1 MGIRHPLISEIAK
14 DTYLFNEFGLCN
26 HYLLVG
32 TERALLI
39 DCGMGY
45 YDLRA
50 TVERMT
56 DKPYDVVI
64 THGHPDHAGMM
75 HQFERVY
82 MNEKDLPLLP
92 WAARTDFDLNEFH
105 WNNRLHVGDWS
116 VWEVTEDMINR
127 GNLDTQVLPLNE
139 GDVFD
144 LGGRRVTAHALP
156 GHSAGH
162 MYFID
167 DGSRIAFTGD
177 CCNYNSGTQ
186 FTAST
191 FIRDLNRLLAGYG
204 VTYDRIFTGHSTYC
218 GSLDVQS
225 HNIEV
230 VRGLVEAFRSL
241 LRGDAV
247 IGERRMQLF
256 PDKPP
261 HKVLYYGPVV
271 RYPHENDSGL
281 WSARASTRTSSGRTA
296 RRTSSPDLQ
305 TRK

>member
-1 MGIRHPLISEIAK
+1 
-14 DTYLFNEFGLCN
+14 
-26 HYLLVG
+26 
-32 TERALLI
+32 
-39 DCGMGY
+39 
-45 YDLRA
+45 
-50 TVERMT
+50 
-56 DKPYDVVI
+56 
-64 THGHPDHAGMM
+64 
-75 HQFERVY
+75 
-82 MNEKDLPLLP
+82 
-92 WAARTDFDLNEFH
+92 
-105 WNNRLHVGDWS
+105 
-116 VWEVTEDMINR
+116 
-127 GNLDTQVLPLNE
+127 
-139 GDVFD
+139 
-144 LGGRRVTAHALP
+144 
-156 GHSAGH
+156 

-186 FTAST
+186 FAAST

-261 HKVLYYGPVV
+261 HKALYYGPVV
-271 RYPHENDSGL
+271 RYPHENDSGPLVCPGFNADKL
-281 WSARASTRTSSGRTA
+281 WEDGEAHII
-296 RRTSSPDLQ
+296 P
-305 TRK
+305 

>member
-92 WAARTDFDLNEFH
+92 WAGRTDFDLNEFH

-127 GNLDTQVLPLNE
+127 GSLDTQVLPLNE

-186 FTAST
+186 FAAST

-218 GSLDVQS
+218 GNLDVQS

-230 VRGLVEAFRSL
+230 VRGLVEAYRSL

-271 RYPHENDSGL
+271 RYPHENDSGPLVCPGFNADKL
-281 WSARASTRTSSGRTA
+281 WEDGEAHII
-296 RRTSSPDLQ
+296 P
-305 TRK
+305 